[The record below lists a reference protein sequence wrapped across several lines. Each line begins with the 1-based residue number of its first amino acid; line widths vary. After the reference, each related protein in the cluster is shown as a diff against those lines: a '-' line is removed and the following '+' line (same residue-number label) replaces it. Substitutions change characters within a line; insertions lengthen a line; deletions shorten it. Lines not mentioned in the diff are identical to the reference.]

1 MSLEASFAE
10 YDLTDS
16 EISIN
21 DGAHHA
27 IAITDIKHTVKKGIN
42 QMVALA
48 TKSKMSD
55 NTISKLV
62 PVIDGIPGVSIEI
75 PKFKQTRQKFVHKL
89 MEPRYFAKC
98 EKCGEL
104 NDCSSKCSKC
114 NYIVE
119 KKSENFFVYLPVE
132 EQITNFNRTFRRYN
146 SIFESTARESFC

>member
-1 MSLEASFAE
+1 MSLEASFE
-10 YDLTDS
+10 KYDLTDS

-21 DGAHHA
+21 EGAHHA

-62 PVIDGIPGVSIEI
+62 PVINGIPGVSIEI
-75 PKFKQTRQKFVHKL
+75 QKFKQTRQKFVHKAI
-89 MEPRYFAKC
+89 EPRYFAKC

-104 NDCSSKCSKC
+104 NDSFKMSAPRNVQNATISSKRNLKTFLFICLL
-114 NYIVE
+114 
-119 KKSENFFVYLPVE
+119 KSRLNKL
-132 EQITNFNRTFRRYN
+132 
-146 SIFESTARESFC
+146 